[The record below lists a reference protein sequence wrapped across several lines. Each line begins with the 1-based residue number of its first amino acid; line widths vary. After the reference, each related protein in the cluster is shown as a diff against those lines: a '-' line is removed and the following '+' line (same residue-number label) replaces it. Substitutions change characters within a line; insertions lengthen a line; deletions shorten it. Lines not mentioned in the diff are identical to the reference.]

1 MTWMEIVIVHELHY
15 MPWYAFD
22 LLVHEGFID
31 QKPYRLI
38 FKGILVHFFN
48 FFFKRFKTAVNPIHC
63 DRNCIGKWTC
73 DFYYNGQRIQK
84 TLKFARTKKEAEQAE
99 AVIMNQVFQQAYG
112 LDKKPDKRFEEFVVE
127 TFLPYSEANKKS
139 FYLDVLICR
148 VLVQAFKGKTIRQI
162 TPPVIESFK
171 QTFLATPTKFGRK
184 RSKTSVNYHLS
195 ILSKIF
201 SLAVDSDLI
210 ESNPSFK
217 VKKLKNNNQRERVL
231 SDEEESRLFEA
242 LVDNQLVKNIVI
254 VAINTGMRRG
264 EIFNLKWFD
273 VDFGRGLIQIR
284 ESKSG
289 KKRIVP
295 MNIAVKELLNALI
308 RNSEYVF
315 PSPKTN
321 GKLTDIKH
329 SFSRA
334 LKVAGIPDFCFH
346 DLRHTAATRMA
357 DGGADAFTL
366 MRILGHSDI
375 RMTTRYTHAT
385 DQSLRRAVAN
395 LDASR
400 QFSDESVTETKRQP

>member
-1 MTWMEIVIVHELHY
+1 MTV
-15 MPWYAFD
+15 
-22 LLVHEGFID
+22 
-31 QKPYRLI
+31 R
-38 FKGILVHFFN
+38 
-48 FFFKRFKTAVNPIHC
+48 KRKDRKTWI
-63 DRNCIGKWTC
+63 C
-73 DFYYNGQRIQK
+73 DFYYNGQRIVK
-84 TLKFARTKKEAEQAE
+84 ALKFARTKKEAEQAE

-112 LDKKPDKRFEEFVVE
+112 LEKKPDKRFEDFVVE

-139 FYLDVLICR
+139 FYLDVTICR
-148 VLVQAFKGKTIRQI
+148 VLVQAFKGKMLRHI

-171 QTFLATPTKFGRK
+171 QKFLVTPTKFGKK

-195 ILSKIF
+195 VLSKIF
-201 SLAVDSDLI
+201 SLAVDADLL

-217 VKKLKNNNQRERVL
+217 VKKFRLNNQRERVL
-231 SDEEESRLFEA
+231 SEEEEISLFEA
-242 LVDNQLVKNIVI
+242 LGDNRLVKDIVTF
-254 VAINTGMRRG
+254 ALNTGMRRG

-273 VDFGRGLIQIR
+273 LDFPRGLIKIQ
-284 ESKSG
+284 ESKSDR
-289 KKRIVP
+289 KRQVP
-295 MNIAVKELLNALI
+295 MNETVRALLEGLE

-329 SFSRA
+329 SLTSA
-334 LKVAGIPDFCFH
+334 LKAAKIRDFCFH

-357 DGGADAFTL
+357 DAGADAFTL

-400 QFSDESVTETKRQP
+400 QFSNHMATKTKGHLREVP

>member
-1 MTWMEIVIVHELHY
+1 MTVS
-15 MPWYAFD
+15 
-22 LLVHEGFID
+22 
-31 QKPYRLI
+31 
-38 FKGILVHFFN
+38 
-48 FFFKRFKTAVNPIHC
+48 KRKST
-63 DRNCIGKWTC
+63 GSWTC
-73 DFYYNGQRIQK
+73 DFYYNGQRIQR

-112 LDKKPDKRFEEFVVE
+112 LDKKPDKRFEDFIVE

-148 VLVQAFKGKTIRQI
+148 VLVDAFKGKTLRQI

-171 QTFLATPTKFGRK
+171 QKFLATPTKFGRK

-201 SLAVDSDLI
+201 SLAVDADLI

-231 SDEEESRLFEA
+231 SDDEESRLFDSLGE
-242 LVDNQLVKNIVI
+242 NHLVKNIVT
-254 VAINTGMRRG
+254 AALHTGMRRG
-264 EIFNLKWFD
+264 EIFNLRWFD
-273 VDFGRGLIQIR
+273 VDFKRELIQVR

-289 KKRIVP
+289 KKRLVP
-295 MNIAVKELLNALI
+295 MNATVKELLTRLE

-329 SFSRA
+329 SLTRA
-334 LKVAGIPDFCFH
+334 LKVAQIEEFCFH
-346 DLRHTAATRMA
+346 DLRHTAASRMA
-357 DGGADAFTL
+357 DAGADAFTL
-366 MRILGHSDI
+366 MKILGHSDI

-385 DQSLRRAVAN
+385 DKAIRRAVTN

-400 QFSDESVTETKRQP
+400 QFSDQSVTEVKRQPSRLP